1 MCEFTFYPRIIA
13 LLRAAMDPGPTVR
26 NPDLASPSTSTSR
39 KRNSREDDSTSDS
52 TELYTASSE
61 DSDEDF
67 IPAVKRKA
75 KRRMVGA
82 SSPASVSTVKAA
94 CSSERHTI
102 LFVPVDS
109 SINLKNMNRQVISA
123 RLEAIVPNEIK
134 DIRLNPRKNILA
146 IDVEHPA
153 ALHTLRTVTELGG
166 IYLRTYI
173 PQDSDTTTGVIYDV
187 DVSIP
192 NADLPVLIKPATGAT
207 DILQVCRLGK
217 SRCIKVTFRG
227 DCIPSHVKV
236 GHFRHVVRPYIPRPL
251 QCHNCLKLG
260 HVSAVCNNKQA
271 CPRCAGPH
279 KAEACQ
285 ATLLKCSNCNGNHET
300 SSKDCPVLKKE
311 RSILRQM
318 VKDGS
323 SRKEAVTVVQR
334 RRSRRRRCSKKR
346 KSSPVPKVPSLTP
359 PPPPPPPPRPQRP
372 PPPPPPGGVR
382 PEVPEDTVALQRT
395 SGSDWP
401 TLPRVHVSTEP
412 QYRQSTTNMPPA
424 GSLSAQEVQVFSVL
438 RSFMSVIRTLLD
450 SLQIP
455 AAKCA
460 LQILD
465 TLEPVLAGLQ

>member
-1 MCEFTFYPRIIA
+1 
-13 LLRAAMDPGPTVR
+13 MDPDPTVR
-26 NPDLASPSTSTSR
+26 SPDLAPPSTSTSR
-39 KRNSREDDSTSDS
+39 KRNSREDDTTSDS

-61 DSDEDF
+61 DSDDNF

-82 SSPASVSTVKAA
+82 SSPASISTVKAT
-94 CSSERHTI
+94 CSRKRHTI

-109 SINLKNMNRQVISA
+109 SVNLKNINRQVISA
-123 RLEAIVPNEIK
+123 RLEAIVPNEIQ

-153 ALHTLRTVTELGG
+153 ALHTLRNVTELGD
-166 IYLRTYI
+166 IRLSAYI

-192 NADLPVLIKPATGAT
+192 NADLPVLIKPATEAT
-207 DILQVCRLGK
+207 DILQVCRLGN
-217 SRCIKVTFRG
+217 SRCIKVIFRG

-251 QCHNCLKLG
+251 QCHKCLKLG
-260 HVSAVCNNKQA
+260 HVSGVCSNKPT
-271 CPRCAGPH
+271 CPRCAEPH
-279 KAEACQ
+279 KAEACK
-285 ATLLKCSNCNGNHET
+285 ATLLKCSNCSGNHDA

-334 RRSRRRRCSKKR
+334 RRSRRQRCSKKR
-346 KSSPVPKVPSLTP
+346 KSSHLPNVPSPTP

-372 PPPPPPGGVR
+372 PPPPPPGVIR
-382 PEVPEDTVALQRT
+382 PEVQKDTEAQKRA
-395 SGSDWP
+395 SDSDWP
-401 TLPRVHVSTEP
+401 ALPRAHVPTEP
-412 QYRQSTTNMPPA
+412 KHPQSTTATSTA

-438 RSFMSVIRTLLD
+438 RSLMSVIRTLLA

-460 LQILD
+460 LQVLD